1 MPNEPMT
8 FTQRPGSRDGI
19 EILSLS
25 GPFTLGNMFQL
36 QRALQEL
43 KPSYLIFDIAQVP
56 YMDSAGL
63 GLLVNFYVAAQKG
76 GRRMAV
82 VGASQRIMALLEMT
96 KVDSLLKLYPTV
108 EAAEAAS

>member
-1 MPNEPMT
+1 MPDAPMT

-19 EILSLS
+19 AILSLS
-25 GPFTLGNMFQL
+25 GPFTLGNIFEFQRSL
-36 QRALQEL
+36 HDMQPQ
-43 KPSYLIFDIAQVP
+43 YLIFDIAQVP

-63 GLLVNFYVAAQKG
+63 GLLVNFYVAAQKH

-82 VGASQRIMALLEMT
+82 VGATQRIMALFEMT

-108 EAAEAAS
+108 EDAENIA

>member
-1 MPNEPMT
+1 MPDEPMT

-25 GPFTLGNMFQL
+25 GPLTLGNMFQL
-36 QRALQEL
+36 QRALHEMH
-43 KPSYLIFDIAQVP
+43 PPCLIFDISQVP

-63 GLLVNFYVAAQKG
+63 GLLVNFYVAARKH

-82 VGASQRIMALLEMT
+82 VGAAPRIVTLFELT
-96 KVDSLLKLYPTV
+96 KVDSVLDLYPTI
-108 EAAEAAS
+108 EQAEAAS

>member
-1 MPNEPMT
+1 MT
-8 FTQRPGSRDGI
+8 FTKRSGSRDGV

-25 GPFTLGNMFQL
+25 GPFTLGNMFEL
-36 QRALQEL
+36 QRALQEMH
-43 KPSYLIFDIAQVP
+43 PPYLIFDISQVP

-63 GLLVNFYVAAQKG
+63 GLLVNFYVAAQKN

-82 VGASQRIMALLEMT
+82 VGAAPRLMALFEMT

-108 EAAEAAS
+108 EDAESAA

>member
-1 MPNEPMT
+1 MPDAPMT

-36 QRALQEL
+36 QRVLQEL
-43 KPSYLIFDIAQVP
+43 HPPFLIFDISQVP

-63 GLLVNFYVAAQKG
+63 GLLVNFYVAAQKH

-82 VGASQRIMALLEMT
+82 AGAPPRIIALFELT
-96 KVDSLLKLYPTV
+96 KVDSLLRLYPTV
-108 EAAEAAS
+108 EDAERAS

>member
-1 MPNEPMT
+1 MT

-36 QRALQEL
+36 QRVLQQT
-43 KPSYLIFDIAQVP
+43 KPPYLIFDITQVP

-82 VGASQRIMALLEMT
+82 VGATQRIMALFEMT
-96 KVDSLLKLYPTV
+96 KVDSLLKLYSTV
-108 EAAEAAS
+108 EDAENAS

>member
-1 MPNEPMT
+1 MT

-36 QRALQEL
+36 QRALQEIR
-43 KPSYLIFDIAQVP
+43 PQYLIIDISQVP

-63 GLLVNFYVAAQKG
+63 GLLVNFYVAAQKN
-76 GRRMAV
+76 GRKLAIA
-82 VGASQRIMALLEMT
+82 GTTPRIMALFELT
-96 KVDSLLKLYPTV
+96 KVDALLKLYPTI
-108 EAAEAAS
+108 EDAEKAA

>member
-1 MPNEPMT
+1 MT

-36 QRALQEL
+36 QRALQEIR
-43 KPSYLIFDIAQVP
+43 PQYLIIDISQVP

-63 GLLVNFYVAAQKG
+63 GLLVNFYVAAQKN
-76 GRRMAV
+76 GRKLAIA
-82 VGASQRIMALLEMT
+82 GTTPRIMALFELT
-96 KVDSLLKLYPTV
+96 KVDALLKLYPTI
-108 EAAEAAS
+108 EDAEKAS